1 MQRYLCIHGHFY
13 QPPRENPWLEAI
25 ELQDSAYPY
34 HDWNERIAAESYSPN
49 AAARVLDGE
58 GRIARIVNNYARI
71 SFDFG
76 PTLLSWLEHG
86 QPQTY
91 EAVLAADRESVERF
105 SGHGSAMAQAYGH
118 AILPLCNSR
127 DKRTQV
133 IWGIRDFERRFGR
146 APEGMWLP
154 ETAVDLESLEIL
166 AESGLRFTILAQ
178 TQAARVRPPG
188 GEWRSFEGEERIDP
202 SLPYLLDLPS
212 GRSIALFFYDGL
224 ISKAV
229 AYEKLLDNGEKL
241 VERLLGAFP
250 GDDWP
255 RLVNIATDGETY
267 GHHHRY
273 GDMALSYALLRL
285 DSGEAAR
292 LTNYAEFLERFPPDH
307 EVEIKESTAW
317 SCAHGVGRW
326 STDCGC
332 HTGGEEG
339 WHQRWRQPLRDALDW
354 LRDRL
359 APAFEEAGGEL
370 FADPWAA
377 RDDYIG
383 VLLDRSPE
391 NVSRFLTRHAGRE
404 LQGEERMRAV
414 KLLEA
419 QRHALLMYTSCGWF
433 FNDLSGIETVQDLQ
447 YAGRALQLA
456 EELFGD
462 GLRAGFL
469 ARLEAAQSNI
479 PAMGSGREIFERF
492 VEPAAVDLPRLAAH
506 YAVTSL
512 FEDLPQR
519 ASIYCFTADREE
531 YRAFAAGN
539 ARLALGRA
547 RFTSEITEESA
558 RLAFGVLH
566 FGDHNLTASVSG
578 DGDGEAFSAFMEEA
592 GRTFERGDLAQ
603 TVRLLDAK
611 FGNSHHSLKSLFRDE
626 QRRVLDLVL
635 ASTMEEVESE
645 LRQLYG
651 RHAPLMRFLHELS
664 VPIPRPLLA
673 AAGYLLNRDLRQAF
687 EDPAIDAEVMVKL
700 FRETRDWGLE
710 LDAPGLGLALG
721 RSLERLAE
729 SLRRQSDDLALLA
742 RLVNLVGLVASLA
755 LPVNLWQ
762 TQNVY
767 YGMLQTEYP
776 ARRQRAEA
784 DPEAAR
790 WVERFRELGEK
801 LRVRVE

>member
-1 MQRYLCIHGHFY
+1 MQRFVCIHGHFY

-34 HDWNERIAAESYSPN
+34 HDWNERIAAESYAPN

-58 GRIARIVNNYARI
+58 GRIASIVNNYARI

-86 QPQTY
+86 QRQTY
-91 EAVLAADRESVERF
+91 EAVLAADRESRERF
-105 SGHGSAMAQAYGH
+105 SGHGSALAQAYGH

-133 IWGIRDFERRFGR
+133 IWGLRDFEHRFGR

-166 AESGLRFTILAQ
+166 AEHGLRFTILAQ

-188 GEWRSFEGEERIDP
+188 GEWHAFEGEDRIDP
-202 SLPYLLDLPS
+202 SLPYFLNLPS
-212 GRSIALFFYDGL
+212 GRRIALFFYDGP
-224 ISKAV
+224 IAKAV

-241 VERLLGAFP
+241 VERLRGAFS
-250 GDDWP
+250 GDDRP

-285 DSGEAAR
+285 DSGDGAK
-292 LTNYAEFLERFPPDH
+292 LTNYGEFLERFPPDH
-307 EVEIKESTAW
+307 EVEIKENTAW

-326 STDCGC
+326 HTDCGC

-339 WHQRWRQPLRDALDW
+339 WNQSWRQPLRDALDW
-354 LRDRL
+354 LRDRM
-359 APAFEEAGGEL
+359 APAFETAGGEL
-370 FADPWAA
+370 FADAWAA
-377 RDDYIG
+377 RDGYID

-391 NVSRFLTRHAGRE
+391 NVSRFLARHAGRE
-404 LQGEERMRAV
+404 LRGEERMRAL

-419 QRHALLMYTSCGWF
+419 QRHAMLMYTSCGWF
-433 FNDLSGIETVQDLQ
+433 FNELSGIETVQVLQ

-462 GLRAGFL
+462 PLRAGFL
-469 ARLEAAQSNI
+469 DRLAAAKSNI
-479 PAMGSGREIFERF
+479 AEMGDGRDVFHRF

-512 FEDLPQR
+512 FEEFPQQ
-519 ASIYCFTADREE
+519 ASIYCFAVEREQ
-531 YRAFAAGN
+531 YRTFAAGN

-547 RFTSEITEESA
+547 RFTSQITGDAA

-566 FGDHNLTASVSG
+566 FGDPNLTAGVG
-578 DGDGEAFSAFMEEA
+578 EPGEDEAFSAFMDEA
-592 GRTFERGDLAQ
+592 GSTFERGDLAQ
-603 TVRLLDAK
+603 VVRLLDAQ
-611 FGNSHHSLKSLFRDE
+611 FANSRHSLKSLFRDE

-635 ASTMEEVESE
+635 ASTMEDVEGE

-651 RHAPLMRFLHELS
+651 RHAPLMRFLHDLS
-664 VPIPRPLLA
+664 VPIPRPLLT
-673 AAGYLLNRDLRQAF
+673 AAGFLLNRDLRRAF
-687 EDPAIDAEVMVKL
+687 EDPSVDSEVVGKL
-700 FRETRDWGLE
+700 FRETQAWGLE
-710 LDAPGLGLALG
+710 VDAPGLGLALG
-721 RSLERLAE
+721 RSLERLAG
-729 SLRRQSDDLALLA
+729 SLRERPDDLALLE
-742 RLVNLVGLVASLA
+742 RLLKLVGLVTSLKV
-755 LPVNLWQ
+755 PVNLWQ

-776 ARRQRAEA
+776 ARRQRAA
-784 DPEAAR
+784 TDPEAAR
-790 WVERFRELGEK
+790 WVELFRELGAK
-801 LRVRVE
+801 LWVRVD